1 MSFLGRIGVAGR
13 LCALVLLSIAGLLAM
28 KQTAVVTFQDASIDM
43 KEVELTHLTDVA
55 MSMLRGF
62 HALEVSGEMT
72 REEAQQAA
80 ITAIE
85 ALRYEGENY
94 YFITDMSHVMIAHG
108 ANPALGGRDFTDFT
122 DPNGVYLFRDIVDSV
137 RDGAP
142 GTVWYQW
149 AAPGAQEGDAPID
162 KISVVMPFEP
172 WGWVAGTGAYLLN
185 IEAAQASV
193 NRELL
198 QMLIILG
205 LALAVVAALIA
216 YSVTRPL
223 SRLTARMSA
232 LSEGDTSSDVPYSQ
246 SRNAFGDI
254 SRALEVFRS
263 GLIERTE
270 MQEAARLHEKEEYE
284 RQKQAAEQERIQE
297 EEQRVAEQKA
307 LDEKRR
313 IDAEMQAERE
323 ERQQAEMREREART
337 QAQNKVVEA
346 LGKGLQKL
354 AGGDLT
360 GEISESFPSEYE
372 KLRSDFNSAISS
384 LRDVVGAVT
393 HNASSIRQEAGE
405 ITTAADDLSRRT
417 EKQAATLEET
427 AAALDE
433 LTSSVQSAAEGAREA
448 STMSAETKAS
458 ADNGGRV
465 ARKAVDAMEGI
476 KTSSEEI
483 SKIIQVI
490 EDIAFQTNLLAL
502 NAGVEA
508 ARAGEAGRGFA
519 VVATEVRAL
528 AQRSSEAAR
537 EITLLISDSTQK
549 VQQGFELVGETGT
562 ALSEIL
568 TSISDIAERI
578 NSIASSSQ
586 EQAQGIKE
594 INSSVNELDH
604 VTQQNAAMFEET
616 TAASHALTQE
626 TDALV
631 SAIERFR
638 LGDQSA
644 RQSAAPVRRAG

>member
-1 MSFLGRIGVAGR
+1 MQ
-13 LCALVLLSIAGLLAM
+13 
-28 KQTAVVTFQDASIDM
+28 KTAVFTFQDASIEM
-43 KEVELTHLTDVA
+43 KEVELTHLTEVA

-62 HALEVSGEMT
+62 HALEVAGEMT

-80 ITAIE
+80 VTAIE

-94 YFITDMSHVMIAHG
+94 YFITDMSQVMVAHG
-108 ANPALGGRDFTDFT
+108 ANPALAGRDFTDFT

-137 RDGAP
+137 RDGTA

-149 AAPGAQEGDAPID
+149 AAPGAQDGDPPID

-172 WGWVAGTGAYLLN
+172 WNWVAGTGAYLLN

-193 NRELL
+193 NRDLY
-198 QMLIILG
+198 QMLITLG
-205 LALAVVAALIA
+205 VALAAVAAVIA

-223 SRLTARMSA
+223 GRLTSRMSA
-232 LSEGDTSSDVPYSQ
+232 LSEGDTTSDVPYSKD
-246 SRNAFGDI
+246 RNAFGEI
-254 SRALEVFRS
+254 SRALEVFRT
-263 GLIERTE
+263 GLIERAE
-270 MQEAARLHEKEEYE
+270 MQEAAQLRETEERARQQREMERERLQEE
-284 RQKQAAEQERIQE
+284 QNHAAELKAQE
-297 EEQRVAEQKA
+297 EKQRIEAEA
-307 LDEKRR
+307 
-313 IDAEMQAERE
+313 QAERE
-323 ERQQAEMREREART
+323 ARQRAEMEEREART
-337 QAQNKVVEA
+337 EQQNKVVEA
-346 LGKGLQKL
+346 LGQGLKKL
-354 AGGDLT
+354 AEGDLT
-360 GEISESFPSEYE
+360 GEISDEFPAEYE
-372 KLRSDFNSAISS
+372 KLRADFNSAIIS

-393 HNASSIRQEAGE
+393 NNAGSIRLEAGE

-448 STMSAETKAS
+448 SEMSSDTKAS
-458 ADNGGRV
+458 ADKGGTV

-476 KTSSEEI
+476 KASSEEI

-490 EDIAFQTNLLAL
+490 EEIAFQTNLLAL

-549 VQQGFELVGETGT
+549 VQQGFDLVGETGA
-562 ALSEIL
+562 ALGDIL
-568 TSISDIAERI
+568 TSISEIADRV
-578 NSIASSSQ
+578 NTIAASSQ

-594 INSSVNELDH
+594 INSAVNELDH

-626 TDALV
+626 TNALV
-631 SAIERFR
+631 SAVERFR
-638 LGDQSA
+638 LGDG
-644 RQSAAPVRRAG
+644 AAPAATGEEAAALRKAG